1 MRKFKSLG
9 MTIAGAIAAIG
20 LGVGA
25 SQNQPLTAQTTSS
38 TYYCGRDVD
47 GVPATIARTRRG
59 NIPMIRWKTEYFS
72 SSGWTPWRRC
82 SEVSS
87 RFENYNQ
94 QGKLAYITTGEEN
107 GYPIICVAEQ
117 KDGPCINKDSGELLL
132 TLRKNE
138 NANETLV
145 KLLRVRDS
153 GSNPLEHAIR
163 AAYSLDSQGR
173 VYIQV
178 EPFLSLA
185 PNREDRQQI
194 FGQQ

>member
-1 MRKFKSLG
+1 MNKIKSLG

-20 LGVGA
+20 LGVVA
-25 SQNQPLTAQTTSS
+25 SPHQPLTAQTTSPTFS
-38 TYYCGRDVD
+38 CGRDID
-47 GVPATIARTRRG
+47 GVPATMARTTRG
-59 NIPMIRWKTEYFS
+59 QIPMIRWKTEYFS

-82 SEVSS
+82 EEVSR
-87 RFENYNQ
+87 RFENYNK

-107 GYPIICVAEQ
+107 GYPIICVAERE
-117 KDGPCINKDSGELLL
+117 GGRCINKDSGELLL
-132 TLRKNE
+132 TLRKKE